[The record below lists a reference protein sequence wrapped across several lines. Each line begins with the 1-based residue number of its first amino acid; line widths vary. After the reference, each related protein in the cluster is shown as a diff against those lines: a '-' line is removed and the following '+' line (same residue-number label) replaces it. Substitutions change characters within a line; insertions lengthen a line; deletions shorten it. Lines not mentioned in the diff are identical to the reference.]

1 MRHRIW
7 NTSFEKLLTHSSTD
21 EFTEKKSQIITR
33 IIIEDQRVLCNGS
46 SCTHIIYCKFFNH
59 SPNLIIKSSEV
70 KDLKIT
76 PTKSYSIQIYKG
88 TNGEITFEKS
98 NMFQKRQNKNHTRY
112 NIKLNKDGKVF
123 VAKNLSEDLY
133 DLFLSR
139 ITNGEIVDTIEDL
152 VILFSGMN

>member
-1 MRHRIW
+1 M
-7 NTSFEKLLTHSSTD
+7 
-21 EFTEKKSQIITR
+21 
-33 IIIEDQRVLCNGS
+33 
-46 SCTHIIYCKFFNH
+46 
-59 SPNLIIKSSEV
+59 
-70 KDLKIT
+70 KIT